1 MLVGSGCNAALKLI
15 EGTAVNQLSLP
26 YAVRG
31 YLTTKVSLLHAAK
44 GEAVS
49 YSRKADK
56 KKKKKK
62 KKKSF

>member
-1 MLVGSGCNAALKLI
+1 MLVGSGCNIALKLI
-15 EGTAVNQLSLP
+15 EGTAVKQLSLP

-31 YLTTKVSLLHAAK
+31 YLTTKGLLVHAAK

-49 YSRKADK
+49 YSREADK

-62 KKKSF
+62 KKF